1 MFISLLLCFKKFIH
15 GIDESIR
22 RENSNTKLMVSVIK
36 ISAHK
41 TKTLQLNV
49 LRLCN
54 LMRKWIEIHRNTCKR
69 NIDLKGKAV
78 EK

>member
-1 MFISLLLCFKKFIH
+1 MFISLLLCFKKFRH

-41 TKTLQLNV
+41 TKTLWLNV

-54 LMRKWIEIHRNTCKR
+54 LMRKWMGNTSKNLQEKYR
-69 NIDLKGKAV
+69 FEGKGS
-78 EK
+78 